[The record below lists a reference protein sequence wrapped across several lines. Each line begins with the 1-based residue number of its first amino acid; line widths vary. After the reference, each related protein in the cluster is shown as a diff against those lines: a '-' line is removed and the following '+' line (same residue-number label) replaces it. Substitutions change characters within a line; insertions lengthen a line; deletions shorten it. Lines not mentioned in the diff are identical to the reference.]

1 MDDPTVLILVPLPYS
16 AVTANKGAPYFLSLW
31 LEHLR
36 VPRRAVLA
44 SEHKGSVLEPPGMIS
59 ALLVKHKQT
68 NKHPTD
74 GANLT
79 LLPSYFFLP

>member
-1 MDDPTVLILVPLPYS
+1 M
-16 AVTANKGAPYFLSLW
+16 
-31 LEHLR
+31 
-36 VPRRAVLA
+36 PRRGGSD

-74 GANLT
+74 GAPT
-79 LLPSYFFLP
+79 

>member
-1 MDDPTVLILVPLPYS
+1 M
-16 AVTANKGAPYFLSLW
+16 
-31 LEHLR
+31 
-36 VPRRAVLA
+36 PRRAVLA
-44 SEHKGSVLEPPGMIS
+44 SEHKGSVLEPPGRIS